1 MNKQTEK
8 QQLRKTM
15 RALEARLSE
24 RYLEQSD
31 RRIAAQLLAMPE
43 YQAAETVF
51 CFVSVGREINTR
63 PVLNAALESG
73 KTLCV
78 PRCLGSGIME
88 LRAIQSLDDLAP
100 GAYGI
105 PEPTEDAPLISV
117 DRVDFAVLP
126 CLTCNHLGQRLGRG
140 GGYYDR
146 FLARY
151 TGRALLL
158 CRRALLRPDIPRQP
172 HDIRIPAVITEQGRV
187 QAGAVPDTAGR

>member
-88 LRAIQSLDDLAP
+88 LRDSKPGRPRSRCLRDPRTDGRCAAHLCGPGGFRRPSLPDLQPP
-100 GAYGI
+100 GPAAG
-105 PEPTEDAPLISV
+105 PGR
-117 DRVDFAVLP
+117 RV
-126 CLTCNHLGQRLGRG
+126 
-140 GGYYDR
+140 
-146 FLARY
+146 
-151 TGRALLL
+151 
-158 CRRALLRPDIPRQP
+158 LRPVSCLLP
-172 HDIRIPAVITEQGRV
+172 GRHRPF
-187 QAGAVPDTAGR
+187 VPGKADPGGNSCHTAGLSHSLGADGGRTL